1 MILRMMPCGLPV
13 ITRVIRRSVQL
24 AGIVVLSAAVAAAL
38 SAQRIPDLAAPKRAA
53 QKAADAENAQ
63 LSAQT
68 GQELPVRR
76 GAAEQAPPKASGP
89 GSAPAQKGA
98 APSPSSIAPS
108 TTASSAMQPVMRE
121 VFSYEAQGRRDP
133 FFSLI
138 LTEDL
143 RPLLSDLKL
152 VGILYEASGRRS
164 VAIMRDILTNAQY
177 RVNAG
182 TTLGRMR
189 VAQIKPRVVI
199 FTIEEFGLSRQD
211 SLFLVDST
219 KVRIK

>member
-1 MILRMMPCGLPV
+1 MTVFHKATAVMAARASMV
-13 ITRVIRRSVQL
+13 RL
-24 AGIVVLSAAVAAAL
+24 ATLTLIVSACVTAPL
-38 SAQRIPDLAAPKRAA
+38 LAQRMPDIKGPIKAAE
-53 QKAADAENAQ
+53 KAADATNAR

-68 GQELPVRR
+68 GQDVPVRR
-76 GAAEQAPPKASGP
+76 GTSAAPAPAKSSGP
-89 GSAPAQKGA
+89 GSTPATTGA
-98 APSPSSIAPS
+98 ATNGPS
-108 TTASSAMQPVMRE
+108 TTAPSIMAPVTRE
-121 VFSYEAQGRRDP
+121 IFTYADEGRRDP

-152 VGILYEASGRRS
+152 VGVLYEASGRS
-164 VAIMRDILTNAQY
+164 VAIMRDVQTNAQY

-182 TTLGRMR
+182 QTLGRMR

-199 FTIEEFGLSRQD
+199 FTIDEFGLSRQD

>member
-1 MILRMMPCGLPV
+1 MIRCSKPRNLPV
-13 ITRVIRRSVQL
+13 LAPVLRRSVQL
-24 AGIVVLSAAVAAAL
+24 LRVVVLGALVAAPV
-38 SAQRIPDLAAPKRAA
+38 SAQRIPDLNAPKRAA
-53 QKAADAENAQ
+53 LKAADAENAR

-68 GQELPVRR
+68 GQEIPARR
-76 GAAEQAPPKASGP
+76 GAAAPVSGP
-89 GSAPAQKGA
+89 GSAPVGRGA
-98 APSPSSIAPS
+98 DALPPSTAPS
-108 TTASSAMQPVMRE
+108 TMAPGVMAPVTRE
-121 VFSYEAQGRRDP
+121 VFSYEAEGRRDP

-164 VAIMRDILTNAQY
+164 VAIMRDVLTNAQY

-182 TTLGRMR
+182 MTLGRMR

-199 FTIEEFGLSRQD
+199 FTIDEFGLSRQD

>member
-1 MILRMMPCGLPV
+1 M
-13 ITRVIRRSVQL
+13 TRRLYRVTLL
-24 AGIVVLSAAVAAAL
+24 AACVSAPL
-38 SAQRIPDLAAPKRAA
+38 GAQRIPDINAPIRAA
-53 QKAADAENAQ
+53 EKAADATNQ
-63 LSAQT
+63 RLSAQT
-68 GQELPVRR
+68 GQAVPVRR
-76 GAAEQAPPKASGP
+76 GSATPAPPASGP
-89 GSAPAQKGA
+89 GSAQAPKGA
-98 APSPSSIAPS
+98 TSNASTKAPGV
-108 TTASSAMQPVMRE
+108 MQPVTRE
-121 VFSYEAQGRRDP
+121 VFTYEAEGRRDP

-182 TTLGRMR
+182 MTLGRMR
-189 VAQIKPRVVI
+189 VAQIKPRAVI
-199 FTIEEFGLSRQD
+199 FTIDEFGLSRQD

-219 KVRIK
+219 KVRMK